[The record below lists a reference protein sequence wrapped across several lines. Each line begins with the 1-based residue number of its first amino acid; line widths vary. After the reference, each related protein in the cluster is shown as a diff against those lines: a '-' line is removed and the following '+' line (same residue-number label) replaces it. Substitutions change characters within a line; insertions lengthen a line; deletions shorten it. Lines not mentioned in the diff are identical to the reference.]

1 VPRGVPAR
9 FFFSDPMAE
18 LPIESESQQALAEAL
33 AAVLRPL
40 ARLAIARGLPFAE
53 AEERLKRAFV
63 EAAQGVTPAASR
75 QVSRIATAT
84 GINRREVTRLLD
96 AAPPAAA
103 VRPRSIAS
111 EVFAHWTTARRFR
124 DQRGAPRVLPRQ
136 GKGASFETLARSV
149 TTDVHPRSIL
159 AELVRLGLATQ
170 DAEHDTVALAGD
182 AFVPRGDA
190 LRMLGFVGDNVGDHL
205 AAAADNVLG
214 DAPRHFEQAVFAD
227 ALSADSLQR
236 VRALVTAQWKALIE
250 AMVPALE
257 QMIEDDRASGRA
269 RDQRLRIGLYA
280 YHAPAPAGDAPARAA
295 RKPGGKRRPKEKTT

>member
-1 VPRGVPAR
+1 
-9 FFFSDPMAE
+9 MAE
-18 LPIESESQQALAEAL
+18 QPIESETQQALAEAL

-40 ARLAIARGLPFAE
+40 GRLAVARGLPYAE
-53 AEERLKRAFV
+53 AEERLRRAFV

-84 GINRREVTRLLD
+84 GINRREVKRLLE
-96 AAPPAAA
+96 AAPRTAAA
-103 VRPRSIAS
+103 RPRSIAA
-111 EVFAHWTTARRFR
+111 EVFAHWTTARGFR
-124 DQRGAPRVLPRQ
+124 DRRGAPRVLPRQ
-136 GKGASFETLARSV
+136 GKGASFETLAQSV

-159 AELVRLGLATQ
+159 AELVRLGLATH
-170 DAEHDTVALAGD
+170 DAARDTVALAGD

-205 AAAADNVLG
+205 AAAAENVLG

-227 ALSADSLQR
+227 ALSAESLQR
-236 VRALVTAQWKALIE
+236 VRGLVTAQWKALVE

-269 RDQRLRIGLYA
+269 LDQRLRIGLYA
-280 YHAPAPAGDAPARAA
+280 YHAAAAPAAAADPPAGPAR
-295 RKPGGKRRPKEKTT
+295 RRGRKEKTT

>member
-1 VPRGVPAR
+1 
-9 FFFSDPMAE
+9 MAE
-18 LPIESESQQALAEAL
+18 LPIEGEPQQALAEVL

-40 ARLAIARGLPFAE
+40 ARLAVARGLPFAE

-96 AAPPAAA
+96 AAPGAA
-103 VRPRSIAS
+103 VARPRSIAS
-111 EVFAHWTTARRFR
+111 EVFAHWTTARSFR
-124 DQRGAPRVLPRQ
+124 DRRGAPRVLPRQ
-136 GKGASFETLARSV
+136 GKGASFETLAQSV

-170 DAEHDTVALAGD
+170 DAERDTVALAAD

-205 AAAADNVLG
+205 AAAVDNVLG
-214 DAPRHFEQAVFAD
+214 DASRHFEQAVFAD
-227 ALSADSLQR
+227 ALSAESLQR

-269 RDQRLRIGLYA
+269 LDQRLRIGLYA
-280 YHAPAPAGDAPARAA
+280 YHAPAPAGDAPAGVA
-295 RKPGGKRRPKEKTT
+295 RQPAGKRRHKDNTT

>member
-1 VPRGVPAR
+1 
-9 FFFSDPMAE
+9 MAE
-18 LPIESESQQALAEAL
+18 LPIEGEPQQALAEVL

-40 ARLAIARGLPFAE
+40 ARLAVARGLPFAE

-96 AAPPAAA
+96 AAPGAA
-103 VRPRSIAS
+103 VARPRSIAS
-111 EVFAHWTTARRFR
+111 EVFAHWTTARSFR
-124 DQRGAPRVLPRQ
+124 DRRGAPRVLPRQ
-136 GKGASFETLARSV
+136 GKGASFETLAQSV

-170 DAEHDTVALAGD
+170 DAERDTVALAAD

-205 AAAADNVLG
+205 AAAVDNVLG
-214 DAPRHFEQAVFAD
+214 YASRHFEQAVFAD
-227 ALSADSLQR
+227 ALSAELLQR

-257 QMIEDDRASGRA
+257 QMIEDDRAGGRA
-269 RDQRLRIGLYA
+269 LDQRLRIGLYA
-280 YHAPAPAGDAPARAA
+280 YHAAAAPTAASAAPARPA
-295 RKPGGKRRPKEKTT
+295 RKRGKKEKTP

>member
-1 VPRGVPAR
+1 
-9 FFFSDPMAE
+9 MAE
-18 LPIESESQQALAEAL
+18 LPIESETQQALAEAL

-40 ARLAIARGLPFAE
+40 ARLAVARGLPFGE

-63 EAAQGVTPAASR
+63 EAAQGVAPAASR

-84 GINRREVTRLLD
+84 GINRREVTRLLE
-96 AAPPAAA
+96 AAPAAA
-103 VRPRSIAS
+103 AARPRSVAS

-124 DQRGAPRVLPRQ
+124 ERRGAPRVLPRVGQ
-136 GKGASFETLARSV
+136 GASFETLAQSV

-159 AELVRLGLATQ
+159 AELVRLGLATH
-170 DAEHDTVALAGD
+170 DAERDTVALVGD
-182 AFVPRGDA
+182 AFVPRGDT
-190 LRMLGFVGDNVGDHL
+190 LRMLGLVGDNVGDHL

-250 AMVPALE
+250 ALVPALE
-257 QMIEDDRASGRA
+257 QMIEDDRTRGRA
-269 RDQRLRIGLYA
+269 LDQRLRIGLYA
-280 YHAPAPAGDAPARAA
+280 YHAAALPLAAGAAPPSPPRRRG
-295 RKPGGKRRPKEKTT
+295 RKDRT